1 MSEAHAVLRAAKSQA
16 AMPRDMS
23 DERRETGATAG
34 QLFCWWP
41 GADSIRRHPD
51 YDPLITN

>member
-41 GADSIRRHPD
+41 GADSHRRHPD